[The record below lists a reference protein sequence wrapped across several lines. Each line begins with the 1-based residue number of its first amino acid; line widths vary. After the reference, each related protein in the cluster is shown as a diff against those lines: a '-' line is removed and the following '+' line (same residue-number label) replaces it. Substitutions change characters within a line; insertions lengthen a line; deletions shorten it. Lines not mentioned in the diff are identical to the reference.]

1 MKKILLID
9 TIVEDRSLSQA
20 RHIREILGR
29 DYAAVSF
36 LEIHPATEGPRLDLL
51 AREKPAA
58 AIFSGSVRSVYDDFY
73 WKKDLDLLFEAV
85 LKADIPVLAN
95 CFGAQFLAQQLG
107 AKVSK
112 NPRGTEFGP
121 IRISLTDEG
130 AGHPLLSV
138 QRDKYVFASHGDIVE
153 TLPAG
158 ARLLAYN
165 ENSPIQAYQY
175 GKVLAT
181 QFHSDIPLSCA
192 QYLLDKRKEQ
202 YLREGMLR
210 DEADYQT
217 FREKL
222 SLVGESHTLLKSF
235 LENPDLAGITC
246 PGG

>member
-1 MKKILLID
+1 MSKILVID
-9 TIVEDRSLSQA
+9 TIVEDRSLSQR
-20 RHIREILGR
+20 RHLEEILGR
-29 DYAAVSF
+29 DFAGVSF
-36 LEIHPATEGPRLDLL
+36 LEIHPATEGARLELL
-51 AREKPAA
+51 AREKPQAV
-58 AIFSGSVRSVYDDFY
+58 IFSGSVRSVYEDFH
-73 WKKDLDLLFEAV
+73 WKKDLQLIFDAV
-85 LKADIPVLAN
+85 LEADIPVLAN

-112 NPRGTEFGP
+112 NSRGTEFGP
-121 IRISLTDEG
+121 IRISLTEEG

-181 QFHSDIPLSCA
+181 QFHSDIPLNCA
-192 QYLLDKRKEQ
+192 AALLEKRKEQ
-202 YLREGMLR
+202 YLREGVLR
-210 DEADYQT
+210 DEADYL
-217 FREKL
+217 RLKD
-222 SLVGESHTLLKSF
+222 SLGLVDESHALLKYF
-235 LENPDLAGITC
+235 LENPDLAGITS